1 MKNKSMINMLICSVV
16 IFSSTITSTFAACPD
31 AKDVAS
37 AIKYKPFLNPGMSMT
52 PTNGGEE
59 FIIGEVARG
68 SGTRTGTDAP
78 KTLSVIDQAEQCH
91 YREGKTMT
99 GITFSIDLVPLKN
112 FANYWHNHQLS
123 GIYVGNYNKAQ
134 EVLQQSIKR
143 SKELSIQLS
152 KMNPPL

>member
-99 GITFSIDLVPLKN
+99 GITFSIDLVPPLK
-112 FANYWHNHQLS
+112 
-123 GIYVGNYNKAQ
+123 I
-134 EVLQQSIKR
+134 LQIIGTIINSVAFMLATTIRHKR
-143 SKELSIQLS
+143 FFNNL
-152 KMNPPL
+152 